1 MKNAIIMSTAG
12 TSHYIDLAYAQIYFR
27 NFDISIKVRQ
37 NVRPVPNVQ
46 TAIAL
51 IGASV
56 DSSHILFDKYVS
68 DWREN
73 VEADMD

>member
-27 NFDISIKVRQ
+27 IFDISIKLRL
-37 NVRPVPNVQ
+37 NVHPVPNFQ
-46 TAIAL
+46 TTLAL

-56 DSSHILFDKYVS
+56 ESLHSF
-68 DWREN
+68 
-73 VEADMD
+73 